1 MDFCERNGEV
11 WTNVKTYFHF
21 GWNRYFFDPLGIFCS
36 IVLHTW
42 HGSFYGSG
50 KDKGQFSSFN
60 LWWVQLLSWLKY
72 TLTKESADR
81 VYFNLQF
88 TLAVTYLYNYV
99 CFSFLLAI
107 TNTIGELFCGWIS
120 DRSFVNSL
128 TVYNT
133 YVFITGIS
141 IFFMPFCYSYI
152 QFVSVISVYGFF
164 SGFDTCESIICVEI
178 LGKNLLF

>member
-1 MDFCERNGEV
+1 MMMKPTFLLIGIGTFLMHLGYYVPLFYIPDMAVSMGVERTKANFLLSIFGE
-11 WTNVKTYFHF
+11 
-21 GWNRYFFDPLGIFCS
+21 
-36 IVLHTW
+36 
-42 HGSFYGSG
+42 
-50 KDKGQFSSFN
+50 FN
-60 LWWVQLLSWLKY
+60 YLLSWLKY
-72 TLTKESADR
+72 TLTKESVDR
-81 VYFNLQF
+81 VYFDHQF
-88 TLAVTYLYNYV
+88 TLAVKYTIIDV
-99 CFSFLLAI
+99 FLCSLAI